1 MVNKLEDM
9 RHAGLQVFPS
19 EPDWEISVNE
29 PEEIPRVGDR
39 RKGEQ
44 WTPWLARIGPVPTGC
59 RSPLEDSAVIG
70 TGSREDSVTAP
81 NRNPNFVPAPAAS
94 SRALSEQL
102 AALRRDHEGLHR
114 EFSEAAQVQRRLSP
128 PCRLQRGLFDIAGEI
143 FPVRHLSGDFLTV
156 SDEGLQTV
164 LGIGDI
170 AGKGGSAGMWF
181 TLMVGLVRVL
191 AGSLKDPAE
200 VAARINSYLVAL
212 QPEAPITS
220 LFLTWAD
227 AETGELTYCNAGH
240 PVPLVLRRDGSVEFL
255 GAGGPVLGAISDA
268 AFVTGRATLNPG
280 DALLGYSDGILE
292 CENAWGEQFGLDRLV
307 NATRSGACGP
317 SASALL
323 FSVLGAAQ
331 DFAAGKARTDDLALM
346 VVHRLG

>member
-1 MVNKLEDM
+1 VDNL
-9 RHAGLQVFPS
+9 
-19 EPDWEISVNE
+19 
-29 PEEIPRVGDR
+29 EEIPKVRDG
-39 RKGEQ
+39 RK
-44 WTPWLARIGPVPTGC
+44 
-59 RSPLEDSAVIG
+59 
-70 TGSREDSVTAP
+70 RERYTLWFAPSGDSVNALKNSP
-81 NRNPNFVPAPAAS
+81 NSLPAPAPNN
-94 SRALSEQL
+94 RALSEQL

-128 PCRLQRGLFDIAGEI
+128 PCRLERGLFDIAGEI

-156 SDEGLQTV
+156 FDADPHTV

-200 VAARINSYLVAL
+200 IAARINDYLAAL
-212 QPEAPITS
+212 QPEAPITT

-227 AETGELTYCNAGH
+227 TETGELAYCNAGH

-255 GAGGPVLGAISDA
+255 GAGGPVLGAVPYA
-268 AFVTGRATLNPG
+268 TFATGRAALSPG
-280 DALLGYSDGILE
+280 DTLLAYSDGILE
-292 CENAWGEQFGLDRLV
+292 CENTWGEQFGLERLV
-307 NATRSGACGP
+307 DASRSAASELSANAM
-317 SASALL
+317 L
-323 FSVLGAAQ
+323 FSVLGATQ

-346 VVHRLG
+346 VVHRPR